1 MSEVRRLRIRTRWGA
16 PAQEGEP
23 RVRRED
29 ARGES
34 SQGSR
39 AAAGGAVVTSRPC
52 SCVNRG
58 VGLAAPFWAPRS
70 LHPPAAPRFLAS
82 IALCHLADFMQLISR
97 ALAAAWPPPLPSA
110 L

>member
-16 PAQEGEP
+16 RAQEGAP

-39 AAAGGAVVTSRPC
+39 ADPRWSH
-52 SCVNRG
+52 
-58 VGLAAPFWAPRS
+58 AAPTGGCPGAERGDPLRNKHPRAER
-70 LHPPAAPRFLAS
+70 LQAAPS
-82 IALCHLADFMQLISR
+82 
-97 ALAAAWPPPLPSA
+97 
-110 L
+110 